1 MKRILKFRVRPARL
15 SKVKAKPARYA
26 LALIEDIFE
35 KIRPKFCRSLTTR
48 LVVNIEFDEVR
59 KATIYGLS
67 EEDIRTFIDAEFGST
82 AEFTDEEPMPNF
94 VRYNTPAYIAVFG
107 DEE

>member
-1 MKRILKFRVRPARL
+1 MWKKEQKMKRIMKFRVRPARL

-35 KIRPKFCRSLTTR
+35 KIRPKICRNLTTR

-59 KATIYGLS
+59 TQ
-67 EEDIRTFIDAEFGST
+67 
-82 AEFTDEEPMPNF
+82 NF